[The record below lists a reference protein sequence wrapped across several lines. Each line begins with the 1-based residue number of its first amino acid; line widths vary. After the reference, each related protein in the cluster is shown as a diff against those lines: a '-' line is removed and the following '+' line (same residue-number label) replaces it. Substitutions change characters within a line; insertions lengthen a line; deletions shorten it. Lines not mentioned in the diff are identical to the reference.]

1 MRRVRDCVAA
11 VGLPERHSAPRCPAG
26 DGSCRRCSA
35 GADQRGA
42 HDVVIARASAWCS
55 TAARRRQ
62 ASLWPET
69 RDGPPQNC
77 MQTGRPVQA
86 SRPGDLRTRPRRSV
100 VVTLAVLISLSW
112 ITSICGQEN
121 ASTTTSSSS
130 AFTSTTVADST
141 ATPITTTSTPTTD
154 PISSTP
160 TPTIAPA
167 WPIPF
172 PCEDGQYRVNHSKL
186 SNLTS
191 KYTFTRSSNFDPDDV
206 AYLRLLAPGGEQH
219 PALGSLPVMLVSP
232 PTCRPCLCGLDAC
245 QHLLQKA
252 DLVSFL

>member
-1 MRRVRDCVAA
+1 
-11 VGLPERHSAPRCPAG
+11 
-26 DGSCRRCSA
+26 
-35 GADQRGA
+35 
-42 HDVVIARASAWCS
+42 VVIARASAWCS

-69 RDGPPQNC
+69 RDGLPQDC
-77 MQTGRPVQA
+77 IQTGRPAQA

-100 VVTLAVLISLSW
+100 VVTLAVLIALSW
-112 ITSICGQEN
+112 IPSICGQEN

-141 ATPITTTSTPTTD
+141 ATPAATTSTTAIAGSTTTGSVDGSTTTSSSTASTSTTVADSTATPITTTSTPTPD

-172 PCEDGQYRVNHSKL
+172 PCADGQYRVNHSKF

-191 KYTFTRSSNFDPDDV
+191 KYTFSRSSNFDPDDV

-232 PTCRPCLCGLDAC
+232 PTCRPCLFGLDAC
-245 QHLLQKA
+245 QLLLQKA